1 MIRRQFLSTLILL
14 VLVNLIIKAIF
25 IFGID
30 LQVQQRVGQPTYGLY
45 FTLLNLC
52 YIFQIINDFGLN
64 LVHNT
69 DTAAYG
75 YVRKEK
81 WAQILKLKIGL
92 SIFYS
97 VVVVI
102 IAIILGYMYAWQLL
116 GWLILNNILVSMIL
130 ILRAGISG
138 SARYKTEALISVMDK
153 AIMIFICGFLLFR
166 FSSFQIEWFVWAQTV
181 SLVITLLVAWLISS
195 KFISRIKSELENFNA
210 KGLLREAF
218 PFTLA
223 TFLMFVYM
231 RSDSIMIEK
240 LMPDGAAS
248 VGVYAAGFRLLDA
261 ANMIAFLFSPLL
273 IPMYV
278 RLKGDQQ
285 QTFDLL
291 QLASGLMICMTGI
304 ISIGSFFWAEE
315 IIALCYGTV
324 DDNWTESFRYL
335 ILSHIPIGLMYIYSS
350 YLTAMRELNKQNIL
364 FTVGV
369 VLNIALN
376 LILIPRIG
384 VKGAAITSVIT
395 QSIIAIGLVFLT
407 YRNLKFN
414 LDLKTVLGSLGYIL
428 IVVVAAWFF
437 RESDMHWMREMVS
450 FVGIS
455 ILIAFG
461 LKLLRWK
468 EFMELIGKR

>member
-14 VLVNLIIKAIF
+14 VLVNLIIKAMF

-30 LQVQQRVGQPTYGLY
+30 LQVQQRVGQSSYGLY

-92 SIFYS
+92 SLLYS
-97 VVVVI
+97 VVVVT
-102 IAIILGYMYAWQLL
+102 IAVVLGYMYAWQLL

-138 SARYKTEALISVMDK
+138 SARYKTEALVSVMDK
-153 AIMIFICGFLLFR
+153 AIMILICGFLLFR
-166 FSSFQIEWFVWAQTV
+166 FSSFKIEWFVWAQTV
-181 SLVITLLVAWLISS
+181 SLAITLVVAWLISS
-195 KFISRIKSELENFNA
+195 KFISRIKEEFGSFNV
-210 KGLLREAF
+210 KGLIQEAF

-223 TFLMFVYM
+223 TLLMFLYT

-240 LMPDGAAS
+240 LMPEGAAS

-278 RLKGDQQ
+278 RLQGDRQ

-291 QLASGLMICMTGI
+291 QLASGLMICMTGV
-304 ISIGSFFWAEE
+304 ISIGSFFWASE
-315 IIALCYGTV
+315 IMTFCYGNV
-324 DDNWTESFRYL
+324 DRNWIEGFRYL
-335 ILSHIPIGLMYIYSS
+335 ILSHLPIGLMYIYGS
-350 YLTAMRELNKQNIL
+350 YLTAIRELKKQNI
-364 FTVGV
+364 
-369 VLNIALN
+369 
-376 LILIPRIG
+376 
-384 VKGAAITSVIT
+384 
-395 QSIIAIGLVFLT
+395 
-407 YRNLKFN
+407 
-414 LDLKTVLGSLGYIL
+414 
-428 IVVVAAWFF
+428 
-437 RESDMHWMREMVS
+437 
-450 FVGIS
+450 
-455 ILIAFG
+455 
-461 LKLLRWK
+461 
-468 EFMELIGKR
+468 